1 MENRDRENSGETL
14 NIFTVGIAL
23 ATMLALLCVAF
34 FGMSGGADGDAQSD
48 AEARSESGVDIQCE
62 NKNKFV
68 DKSPKRLYD
77 IFIYGLAAGT

>member
-1 MENRDRENSGETL
+1 MENRDRKSGGGTL
-14 NIFTVGIAL
+14 NIFTVGIAI

-34 FGMSGGADGDAQSD
+34 FGMSGGTDGDA
-48 AEARSESGVDIQCE
+48 EAWIEADLDIQCE

-77 IFIYGLAAGT
+77 IFIYSLAAST

>member
-1 MENRDRENSGETL
+1 MENRDGKNGGGTL
-14 NIFTVGIAL
+14 NIFTVAIAL

-34 FGMSGGADGDAQSD
+34 FGMSGESDGDA
-48 AEARSESGVDIQCE
+48 EVRSENDLDIQCE

-77 IFIYGLAAGT
+77 IYSLLLATASCGA